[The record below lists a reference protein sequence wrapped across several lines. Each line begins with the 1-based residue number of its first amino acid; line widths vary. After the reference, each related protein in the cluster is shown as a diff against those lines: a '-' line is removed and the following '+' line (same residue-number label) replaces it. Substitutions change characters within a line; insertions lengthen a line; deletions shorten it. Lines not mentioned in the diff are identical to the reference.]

1 MTGTVAMENMGFRT
15 LGFADGREDNW
26 EPDLVY
32 WGPETKW
39 LDDKRRNEEGGIEK
53 PRAAVQ
59 MGLIYVNPEGPRA
72 RYLGTDVPDLE
83 MIWQDPI
90 PEVDH
95 RLISEE
101 DAKKL
106 KTEILESGLTV
117 PELVETAWSSAAS
130 FRASDMRGGAN
141 GARLRLE
148 PQKNWEANNPE
159 ELAKVLKRLEE
170 IQRKFNVARSDNTK
184 VSLAGLRVF
193 MKGMIAKQV
202 SLSGQQPLLI

>member
-1 MTGTVAMENMGFRT
+1 MENMGFRT